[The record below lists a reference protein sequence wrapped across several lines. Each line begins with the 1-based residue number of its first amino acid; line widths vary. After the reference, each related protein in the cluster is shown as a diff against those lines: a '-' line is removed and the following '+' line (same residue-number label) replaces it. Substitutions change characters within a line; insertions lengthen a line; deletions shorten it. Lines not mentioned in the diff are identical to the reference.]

1 MMEIIKNTKID
12 FMSKRGFAFA
22 FSGILVALGI
32 FSLVQIWLGHANL
45 GIDFAGGTQVEIKFT
60 RHVPLQQVRGAL
72 EKAGLTGMEFQDL
85 PTLNKV
91 LIKEK
96 GKLETLGG
104 VSNTITSTLQQDFAD
119 AQPVIDSTTEIGPEV
134 GSRLRNDAILA
145 SVLAALGILIYVAF
159 RFQFRFSIGAVI
171 ATFHDVMAVLGVFY
185 LMGKEVNLIFI
196 SALLTIAGY
205 SLTDTVVVFDRIRE
219 NMRFAPKDPIE
230 KVVNL
235 SINEVLSRTL
245 ITSLTVIFCSL
256 ALLFFGGEV
265 IHDFALA
272 ITLGVIVGTYSSW
285 FVASPAVLLV
295 SGGKIARK
303 R

>member
-1 MMEIIKNTKID
+1 MIELIKNTKID
-12 FMSKRGFAFA
+12 FMSKRAFAFA

-32 FSLVQIWLGHANL
+32 FSLVQIWRGHANL
-45 GIDFAGGTQVEIKFT
+45 GIDFAGGTQVEIKFDKY
-60 RHVPLQQVRGAL
+60 VPLQQVRVAL
-72 EKAGLTGMEFQDL
+72 EKAGLTGMEYQDL
-85 PTLNKV
+85 PTLDKV
-91 LIKEK
+91 LIKRK
-96 GKLETLGG
+96 GTLENLGG
-104 VSNTITSTLQQDFAD
+104 ISNTITGTLQQNFAD
-119 AQPVIDSTTEIGPEV
+119 AHPVIDSTTEIGPEV

-145 SVLAALGILIYVAF
+145 SLIAALAILVYVAI

-185 LMGKEVNLIFI
+185 LMGKEVNLIFV

-219 NMRFAPKDPIE
+219 NLKLSPKDPVE

-295 SGGKIARK
+295 GGGKIARK

>member
-1 MMEIIKNTKID
+1 MIELIKNTKID
-12 FMSKRGFAFA
+12 FMSKRAFAFA

-32 FSLVQIWLGHANL
+32 FSLVQIWRGHANL
-45 GIDFAGGTQVEIKFT
+45 GIDFAGGTQVEIKFDKY
-60 RHVPLQQVRGAL
+60 VPLQQVRVAL
-72 EKAGLTGMEFQDL
+72 EKAGLTGMEYQDL
-85 PTLNKV
+85 PTLDKV
-91 LIKEK
+91 LIKRK
-96 GKLETLGG
+96 GTLENLGG
-104 VSNTITSTLQQDFAD
+104 ISNSITGTLQQNFAD
-119 AQPVIDSTTEIGPEV
+119 AKPVIDSTTEIGPEV

-145 SVLAALGILIYVAF
+145 SLIAALAILVYVAI

-185 LMGKEVNLIFI
+185 LMGKEVNLIFV

-219 NMRFAPKDPIE
+219 NLKLSPKDPVE

-295 SGGKIARK
+295 GGGKIARK